1 MTATIELSVLREAME
16 KTGNEWLL
24 NYWGEEAEKHLKK
37 LAADLGRFQ
46 REYKRRFK
54 ETPDVFAL
62 VDVNPP
68 KAAAFFHLDSLLASR
83 EMKILIWRLML
94 GVDIDKIDLKYKA
107 GKVFALR
114 ITLIAPYDVEEEA
127 KEEYVTTSTSDFR
140 VLRHFGLMGVEGGFE
155 IQGYYGL
162 KGGR

>member
-1 MTATIELSVLREAME
+1 MTAVADKTRLKEALE
-16 KTGNEWLL
+16 KSGSGWIFG
-24 NYWGEEAEKHLKK
+24 YWGEEAEKHLKK
-37 LAADLGRFQ
+37 LAADLGSFQ

-68 KAAAFFHLDSLLASR
+68 KAAAFFHLDSLRASR

-94 GVDIDKIDLKYKA
+94 GADIEQIDLKYKA

-114 ITLIAPYDVEEEA
+114 ITLIAPCDVEEED

-140 VLRHFGLMGVEGGFE
+140 VLRHFGLIGVEGGFE